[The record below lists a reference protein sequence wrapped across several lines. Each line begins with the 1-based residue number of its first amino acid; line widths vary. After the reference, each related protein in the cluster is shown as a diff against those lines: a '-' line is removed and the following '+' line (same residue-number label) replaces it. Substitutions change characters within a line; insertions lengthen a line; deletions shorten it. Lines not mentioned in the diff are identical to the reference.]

1 MNFEKICNVLPQT
14 AIIGAQSI
22 RAKLLMLVLPI
33 VAIGLVVLSVV
44 IYRYMSD
51 VLDRQILES
60 AIVSTQD
67 TSDAIGTWM
76 NERKLETQQAAAAYP
91 QSGGDSGAV
100 VQANAPR
107 WKLLKEQFAR
117 SYDYA
122 GYVPLDGTATLWQE
136 GKGGAGSKSIR
147 SDAAYA
153 DVLKGDADQLVTK
166 PAFNEAG
173 KVSFIVAS
181 ALKAQDGHR
190 TGMVTAGVLLD
201 EVEERVEN
209 LHFGDNGY
217 SILVAGDGTYLYSPD
232 AADILKKNIEDSS
245 DPAMQDLGRRM
256 LSGRADMVRFTRQD
270 GEKMVAIYY
279 PVPGTGW
286 SLATIAYEDEL
297 FAPAMNALKIMAG
310 ISLLL
315 LLLISLGIVLAVN
328 YITKPLKGMME
339 EMHLLA
345 GGDFSE
351 RPSRRHSEDELG
363 MLADAMQSMRAAVA
377 KVIVTVRDS
386 ASSLAASVEEMN
398 ATTSQSAQA
407 SSQIAESIT
416 EVAAGASDQ
425 LEAVNRTTEAM
436 TKFNGDIEAIT
447 RLTHHAA
454 DKGHD
459 ASNVAQ
465 AGGEKLRQAIE
476 QIKRIAESSE
486 ESTRKVTELGKR
498 SDEIGNIV
506 GTISDIAD
514 QTNLLALNAAIEA
527 ARAGEAGR
535 GFAVV
540 ADEVRKL
547 AESSQASASRIA
559 DLIAVIQKDTQ
570 TVVEGIRHGGETVK
584 AGTETIL
591 STGESFESIVT
602 IVEEV
607 SAQLD
612 GINQAVRRV
621 SESGQTIDEN
631 VRTMEKSSQQTAQQ
645 AENVSATT
653 EEQTA
658 AVHELADAS
667 QTLAKMA
674 EELQG
679 NVRQF
684 RL

>member
-1 MNFEKICNVLPQT
+1 
-14 AIIGAQSI
+14 
-22 RAKLLMLVLPI
+22 MLVLPI

-60 AIVSTQD
+60 AIVNTQD

-279 PVPGTGW
+279 PVLGTGW
-286 SLATIAYEDEL
+286 SLATIAYEDKL
-297 FAPAMNALKIMAG
+297 FAPAMNALKIM
-310 ISLLL
+310 
-315 LLLISLGIVLAVN
+315 
-328 YITKPLKGMME
+328 
-339 EMHLLA
+339 
-345 GGDFSE
+345 
-351 RPSRRHSEDELG
+351 
-363 MLADAMQSMRAAVA
+363 
-377 KVIVTVRDS
+377 
-386 ASSLAASVEEMN
+386 
-398 ATTSQSAQA
+398 
-407 SSQIAESIT
+407 
-416 EVAAGASDQ
+416 
-425 LEAVNRTTEAM
+425 
-436 TKFNGDIEAIT
+436 
-447 RLTHHAA
+447 
-454 DKGHD
+454 
-459 ASNVAQ
+459 
-465 AGGEKLRQAIE
+465 
-476 QIKRIAESSE
+476 
-486 ESTRKVTELGKR
+486 
-498 SDEIGNIV
+498 
-506 GTISDIAD
+506 
-514 QTNLLALNAAIEA
+514 AAIEA

-559 DLIAVIQKDTQ
+559 DLIGVIQKDTQ

-674 EELQG
+674 EELQE